1 MCAQC
6 AQLRAKRAQTLVLEQ
21 KWQKAWWESN
31 ETCTEG
37 PYAQDAGTHS
47 WVSRFCM
54 HSAPNCAQSALKH
67 SFQSKSGGR
76 HGGRGTKL
84 GLKVCLLKTPV
95 PTFGCH
101 DPAHAARAIALG
113 TLVLEQKW
121 RKAWW
126 ESNETQ
132 TKGLSVQDAGTYSWV
147 SRSCVRSVCKAR
159 SNTRFTGAKVVEGIV
174 AEQRNPD

>member
-1 MCAQC
+1 MK
-6 AQLRAKRAQTLVLEQ
+6 LEPKVGLFKVLVL
-21 KWQKAWWESN
+21 
-31 ETCTEG
+31 T
-37 PYAQDAGTHS
+37 
-47 WVSRFCM
+47 V
-54 HSAPNCAQSALKH
+54 
-67 SFQSKSGGR
+67 
-76 HGGRGTKL
+76 
-84 GLKVCLLKTPV
+84 
-95 PTFGCH
+95 GCH
-101 DPAHAARAIALG
+101 DPARAIALG